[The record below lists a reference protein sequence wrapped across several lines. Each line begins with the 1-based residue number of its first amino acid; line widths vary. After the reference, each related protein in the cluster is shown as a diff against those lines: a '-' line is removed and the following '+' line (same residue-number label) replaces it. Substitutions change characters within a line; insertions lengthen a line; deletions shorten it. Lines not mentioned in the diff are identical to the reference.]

1 MNVGNKHN
9 EEVITM
15 TRYFKRVKNGVLD
28 AVGRAETE
36 EYANK
41 LINDGFTEISKERYI
56 KIMSHDLYISYRF
69 E

>member
-1 MNVGNKHN
+1 
-9 EEVITM
+9 M

-28 AVGRAETE
+28 AVGRAESK
-36 EYANK
+36 EYADK

-56 KIMSHDLYISYRF
+56 KIMSYDLYISYRF